1 MSEARNLDADA
12 APTAQRYAAAAVTY
26 AERGFGVRLG
36 GGSRPAFIV
45 VDLAKAFTD
54 PANRIGWDLDA
65 VVEHTRQLLDVMRE
79 DGHLIV
85 FLTVVLEPAMRDNM
99 AVRKVPAIG
108 DLLIGTEGVQIDEG
122 LGRRGDEPVVTK
134 QFYSGFFGTSLTSL
148 LSARSIDTVLLGGTS
163 TSGCVRATAMDAI
176 AHGFRPLVVEEC
188 CGDRSQEAHEAN
200 LFDIDQKYGDVISH
214 SDALSY
220 LRSISHAAKGT

>member
-1 MSEARNLDADA
+1 MTDAPNAEPDA
-12 APTAQRYAAAAVTY
+12 TTPVHRYAADTATY

-36 GGSRPAFIV
+36 GGDKPAFIV

-54 PANRIGWDLDA
+54 PGNRIGWDLDA
-65 VVEHTRQLLDVMRE
+65 VVEHTRQLLDVMR
-79 DGHLIV
+79 DNGQLVV
-85 FLTVVLEPAMRDNM
+85 FLTVVLEPAMQDNM

-108 DLLIGTEGVQIDEG
+108 DLLIGTEGVEIDER
-122 LGRRGDEPVVTK
+122 LGRRPDEPIITK
-134 QFYSGFFGTSLTSL
+134 QFFSGFFGTSLTSL
-148 LSARSIDTVLLGGTS
+148 LRAHEIDTVLLGGTS

-200 LFDIDQKYGDVISH
+200 LFDMDQKYGDVIKQSE
-214 SDALSY
+214 ALSY
-220 LRSISHAAKGT
+220 LRSLSPEAVGS